1 MAFIH
6 QASNPPM
13 SDNYQC
19 FCQQAQSAG
28 PYLNLVWR
36 IKLIANHIQVNC
48 RYLCDFLG
56 GAGNHSIL
64 KHTIRFCPLMHA
76 SLKEPLAPGHAQIIR
91 LEQTIYRMCIH
102 FGYVLK
108 TGIDQPCL
116 S

>member
-36 IKLIANHIQVNC
+36 INLIANHIQVNC

-56 GAGNHSIL
+56 GAGNHSVL
-64 KHTIRFCPLMHA
+64 KHTLRFCPLMHA

-91 LEQTIYRMCIH
+91 LEQTIYRICIH
-102 FGYVLK
+102 GYVLK
-108 TGIDQPCL
+108 DQPCL